1 MEKKLTNSGPLREPA
16 DKHSIYTRVRLTDGE
31 RKTLADLGQTL
42 AVFPKEVLLQGAQQV
57 AEKP

>member
-1 MEKKLTNSGPLREPA
+1 
-16 DKHSIYTRVRLTDGE
+16 VRLTDGE